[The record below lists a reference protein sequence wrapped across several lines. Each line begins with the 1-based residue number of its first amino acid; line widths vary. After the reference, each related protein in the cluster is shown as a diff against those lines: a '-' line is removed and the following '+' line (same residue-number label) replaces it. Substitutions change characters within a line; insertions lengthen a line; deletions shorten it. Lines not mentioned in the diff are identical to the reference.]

1 MAGRVHKA
9 AHCPSAPTLSSGR
22 YTVGAA
28 VVWCGEGFDGQN
40 ILLGSLEMN
49 TSENS
54 GRETGG
60 CNIDS

>member
-28 VVWCGEGFDGQN
+28 VAWCGEGFDGQN
-40 ILLGSLEMN
+40 ILFGIWRRINLRTLGEGLVAV
-49 TSENS
+49 T
-54 GRETGG
+54 
-60 CNIDS
+60 